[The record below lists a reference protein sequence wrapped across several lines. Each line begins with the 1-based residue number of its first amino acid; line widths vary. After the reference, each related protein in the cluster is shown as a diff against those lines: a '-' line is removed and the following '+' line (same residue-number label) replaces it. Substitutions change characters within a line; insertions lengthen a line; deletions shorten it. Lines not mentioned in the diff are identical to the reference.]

1 MIGIIEKFKALLRDD
16 PSSCSR
22 AKRLAADSDPQI
34 RKELAEREDI
44 KPKILYFLTDDR
56 IPGCGES
63 CQKKLHPVRR
73 TLFWLPTRMTAS

>member
-16 PSSCSR
+16 PSSYSR

-44 KPKILYFLTDDR
+44 KPEILYFLADD
-56 IPGCGES
+56 PDP
-63 CQKKLHPVRR
+63 KVRR
-73 TLFWLPTRMTAS
+73 EFAKKNYIPSGGRSFGCRQG